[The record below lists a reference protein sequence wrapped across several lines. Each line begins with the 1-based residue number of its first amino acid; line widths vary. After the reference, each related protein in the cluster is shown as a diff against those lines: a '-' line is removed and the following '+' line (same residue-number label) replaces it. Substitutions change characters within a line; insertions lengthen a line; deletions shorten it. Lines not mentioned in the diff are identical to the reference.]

1 MNTLKHIIY
10 TNCSCILN
18 KKLITILNNKN
29 YDNKSYDNI
38 YYNIKSQDNNCY
50 DNIYYNQYITS
61 QLINREFKINDKIND
76 SNNDNFDFEIISK
89 NEYENMKMKNLN
101 NIQIIKFM

>member
-89 NEYENMKMKNLN
+89 NEYENIKMRNLN

>member
-18 KKLITILNNKN
+18 KKLISILNSKN

-38 YYNIKSQDNNCY
+38 YYNIKSNNNNCY
-50 DNIYYNQYITS
+50 DNIISNQYMTA
-61 QLINREFKINDKIND
+61 QLINRESKNNDK
-76 SNNDNFDFEIISK
+76 NNDNFDFDFEIITK
-89 NEYENMKMKNLN
+89 NEYENAKMKNLN